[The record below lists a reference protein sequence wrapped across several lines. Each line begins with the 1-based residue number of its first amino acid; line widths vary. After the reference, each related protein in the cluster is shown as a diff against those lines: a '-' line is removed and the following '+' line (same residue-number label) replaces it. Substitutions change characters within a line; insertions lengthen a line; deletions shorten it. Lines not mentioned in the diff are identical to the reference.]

1 MTRHEKLL
9 ENYED
14 ALFALLMDEVAE
26 QEGKRFL
33 EENEQLRQNPEAII
47 PDEVNERCLKT
58 IKRSFA
64 KKRRREVSH
73 SAYGIFTHIAVF
85 SLAVVIL
92 VGTAYAA
99 FPEMRIRT
107 LNLMIEVSDVASSL
121 SLVQED
127 SHSSDSNN
135 ETGITRDEK
144 MLSGYR
150 LPKIPSEFVIIDEVC
165 LTRSSWIEYRNDL
178 GNTIW
183 ISIDAATGMTVNRD
197 TEEAQDVENIQ
208 IHGYDGLLIIKG
220 DGIDITWGDTDQNNF
235 ITVHCTGINR
245 ATVLSYAE
253 SIEFVATP

>member
-33 EENEQLRQNPEAII
+33 AENEQLKQNKEAAI
-47 PDEVNERCLKT
+47 PAEVDKRCLKT
-58 IKRSFA
+58 INWTFA
-64 KKRRREVSH
+64 KRRRHEVGH
-73 SAYGIFTHIAVF
+73 SIYRAFTHIAVF
-85 SLAVVIL
+85 VL
-92 VGTAYAA
+92 VLMLLIGTAYAV
-99 FPEMRIRT
+99 FPEIRIRT
-107 LNLMIEVSDVASSL
+107 LNLVIEISDVASSL

-127 SHSSDSNN
+127 SHSSAPNN
-135 ETGITRDEK
+135 ETSITRDEK

-165 LTRSSWIEYRNDL
+165 LTSSSWIEYRNDL

-197 TEEAQDVENIQ
+197 TEEAQVENIQ

-245 ATVLSYAE
+245 ATALSYAE